1 MANLKAVSVE
11 YDAKDTLQRLEVA
24 RQLALIRGREI
35 GDLEDE
41 LAETNVELNQL
52 SGTLNRERKEF
63 EEKAEAL
70 ERKVMKLRVELN
82 DVADA
87 LASKD
92 RSRKPSKRCLEIAA
106 RIKDVLFRPEAS
118 R

>member
-1 MANLKAVSVE
+1 MTNQKAVGVE
-11 YDAKDTLQRLEVA
+11 VDVPATVNRMEVA
-24 RQLALIRGREI
+24 RQLALIRGRQI
-35 GDLEDE
+35 GDLEDD
-41 LAETNVELNQL
+41 LAETEVELNRL
-52 SGTLNRERKEF
+52 SRILNSERTEF
-63 EEKAEAL
+63 MEKTEAL

-92 RSRKPSKRCLEIAA
+92 RSRKPSKRCLAIAA